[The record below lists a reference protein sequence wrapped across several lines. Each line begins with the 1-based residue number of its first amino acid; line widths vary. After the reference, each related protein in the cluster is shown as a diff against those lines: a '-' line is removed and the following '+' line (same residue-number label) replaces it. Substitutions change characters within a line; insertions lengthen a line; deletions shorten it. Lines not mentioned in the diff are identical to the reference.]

1 MQFKK
6 LSALAVGVCL
16 LSTTSLFAQDEVIV
30 EGKGKPAKKSK
41 EQVTISFDTDNKEKI
56 VVEVDGDKVTVNGK
70 PVENYESGNI
80 RVSRGKDVS
89 VFGYGNNNRL
99 NGYNLF
105 SDNFSNKA
113 MLGVTS
119 DKTEQGVKVLSVT
132 KESAAAV
139 AGIKEGDIIT
149 KIDDKKITDPDDLSE
164 VIKAKKPGDKVTVH
178 LLRDKKEQ
186 KLTAELKKWSGL
198 TSTYTF
204 TPGQF
209 NVEGVELEKLLGG
222 TFPGDRLATP
232 PARGFNDVIV
242 NGYVR
247 NTPKF
252 GLSVQDTDDG
262 VGVKVI
268 KLADEGTAAKAGIK
282 VDDIVTSV
290 DDKEVNSTDEI
301 SKILRDTKDKTS
313 VKMKVKRN
321 GKSQTIDV
329 KIPRKIKTA
338 NL

>member
-6 LSALAVGVCL
+6 LSALGIGVCL
-16 LSTTSLFAQDEVIV
+16 LSTATLFAQQEVIV
-30 EGKGKPAKKSK
+30 EGKPAKKSK
-41 EQVTISFDTDNKEKI
+41 EQITISFDTDNKEKV

-70 PVENYESGNI
+70 PVENFESGKV
-80 RVSRGKDVS
+80 RVHRNKEVS
-89 VFGYGNNNRL
+89 VIGYGNGNL

-105 SDNFSNKA
+105 NDYTNKA
-113 MLGVTS
+113 MLGVTT
-119 DKTEQGVKVLSVT
+119 DKTEQGAKVLSIT
-132 KESAAAV
+132 KESAAAI

-149 KIDDKKITDPDDLSE
+149 KIDDKKITEPDALSE
-164 VIKAKKPGDKVTVH
+164 IIKTKKPGDKVDVYV
-178 LLRDKKEQ
+178 LRDKKEQ
-186 KLTAELKKWSGL
+186 KLNAELKKWSGL
-198 TSTYTF
+198 TSTYNF
-204 TPGQF
+204 SPMEF
-209 NVEGVELEKLLGG
+209 NMEGIELEKYLGG
-222 TFPGDRLATP
+222 TFPGDRLTTP
-232 PARGFNDVIV
+232 RTPGQAIRLTGSA
-242 NGYVR
+242 
-247 NTPKF
+247 TPKF
-252 GLSVQDTDDG
+252 GISVQDTDDG

-268 KLADEGTAAKAGIK
+268 KLTDDGSAAKAGVK

-301 SKILRDTKDKTS
+301 SKMLRDVKDKTS

>member
-1 MQFKK
+1 MQLKK
-6 LSALAVGVCL
+6 LSALALGVCL
-16 LSTTSLFAQDEVIV
+16 LGGASLYAQQVEDVIIN
-30 EGKGKPAKKSK
+30 GKPAKKSK
-41 EQVTISFDTDNKEKI
+41 EQVTISFDADNKEKV

-70 PVENYESGNI
+70 PVENFESGKV
-80 RVSRGKDVS
+80 RVHRNKDVS
-89 VFGYGNNNRL
+89 VFGYGTNNFS
-99 NGYNLF
+99 GYNLF
-105 SDNFSNKA
+105 NDYSNKA
-113 MLGVTS
+113 MLGVTT
-119 DKTEQGVKVLSVT
+119 DKTEQGAKVLSIT
-132 KESAAAV
+132 KESAAAI

-149 KIDDKKITDPDDLSE
+149 KIDDKKVTEPDALSE
-164 VIKAKKPGDKVTVH
+164 IIKTKKPGDKVTVH

-198 TSTYTF
+198 TSTYNF

-209 NVEGVELEKLLGG
+209 NMEGIELENILGE
-222 TFPGDRLATP
+222 TFSGDRLATP
-232 PARGFNDVIV
+232 RNYG
-242 NGYVR
+242 VR
-247 NTPKF
+247 VRASATPKF
-252 GLSVQDTDDG
+252 GISVQDTDDG

-268 KLADEGTAAKAGIK
+268 SLTDDGSAAKAGVK

-301 SKILRDTKDKTS
+301 SKILRDVKDKTS